1 MASVTYV
8 FEVMWNGADWVD
20 ETANV
25 WSLESHRGKD
35 YASQLTGKASAGR
48 FRAVLKNE
56 AGRFASFN
64 TASPLYG
71 LVIPARKVR
80 LRTTAPVAAI
90 VWTGNLDS
98 IAPEE
103 RNAKTY
109 PKVTLSASGPLKYIA
124 ERKASTQIYA
134 GIVSGTALGH
144 ILDDAAWP
152 AGDRTLDTGLVT
164 MNRWGAD
171 GDKALSHMRELE
183 ETELGYIGESAD
195 GKIVFED
202 LHHRLIAPHLTSQA
216 TFRDDGGAGLFY
228 QSISQLDPWRDIFN
242 TFEANVQ
249 LHTLQSLAVLW
260 SIVGEI
266 PSLAPFEVRDFWAQ
280 YPTSAS
286 PAQADHVNPWTTPV
300 SATDFIA
307 NSQSDGL
314 GTNLTSSI
322 SVVATKFA
330 KSMKIRV
337 TNSAAVTAFLTTFQA
352 RGVPAYRNDPIKVV
366 TEDAA
371 SQTLYGKRTYPLPG
385 KFYPSTAQAKS
396 FTEFAVSRY
405 KNPLPV
411 LRMKF
416 LANSSD
422 AHMLAAL
429 DLDVSDRVTVIANN
443 MTLPGT
449 QLGISR
455 DFNIE
460 AINFRVERP
469 GNVTWVVYDLSDA
482 LGNEGGYWVLNVSTL
497 GESTRL
503 NV

>member
-1 MASVTYV
+1 MASATYV
-8 FEVMWNGADWVD
+8 FEVMWDGAAFVD

-64 TASPLYG
+64 TASPLFG
-71 LVIPARKVR
+71 MVLPARKVR
-80 LRTTAPVAAI
+80 LRTTAPVAEI
-90 VWTGNLDS
+90 VWTGYLDS
-98 IAPEE
+98 IAPDE
-103 RNAKTY
+103 RRAKAY

-144 ILDDAAWP
+144 ILDDAGWP
-152 AGDRTLDTGLVT
+152 APDRTLDTGLVT
-164 MNRWGAD
+164 MTRWGAD
-171 GDKALSHMRELE
+171 GDKALSHIREIE

-202 LHHRLIAPHLTSQA
+202 LHHRQLAPHITSQA

-249 LHTLQSLAVLW
+249 LYTIQALAVLW
-260 SIVGEI
+260 AIVGEV
-266 PSLAPFEVRDFWAQ
+266 PQLDAGEARDFWAQ

-286 PAQADHVNPWTTPV
+286 PAQAAHVDAWTTPV
-300 SATDFIA
+300 SATDFVA
-307 NSQSDGL
+307 NSQADGL
-314 GTNLTSSI
+314 GTNLTANV

-337 TNSAAVTAFLTTFQA
+337 TNNGLVEAYLTTLQA
-352 RGVPAYRNDPIKVV
+352 RGTPAYKNDPIKVV
-366 TEDAA
+366 TEDTA
-371 SQTLYGKRTYPLPG
+371 SQALYGKRTYPLPG

-396 FTEFAVSRY
+396 FTEFAVSRF
-405 KNPLPV
+405 KGPLPV
-411 LRMKF
+411 LRMKY

-429 DLDVSDRVTVIANN
+429 ALDVSDRITVIANK
-443 MTLPGT
+443 TPLPGT

-469 GNVTWVVYDLSDA
+469 GNKTWVTYDLSDA
-482 LGNEGGYWVLNVSTL
+482 LGNEGGYWVLGVSTL